1 MSCSYAEGLSE
12 YHDKGKLGIPE
23 KFDGQNDI
31 LEKVKILTEWVSK
44 ANHIVVHTGINIF
57 VFLLM
62 KIMS

>member
-31 LEKVKILTEWVSK
+31 VEKVKILTEWVSK
-44 ANHIVVHTGINIF
+44 ANHIVVHTGKYF
-57 VFLLM
+57 MFLLM